1 MFVAGVTPATH
12 QGVGVPRFLVE
23 VTHDAE
29 ALACARVVDVFL
41 RSGSH
46 FLARADWGC
55 KDGDH
60 KAWMI
65 VEADTREDARNIV
78 PSDFRPRTRV
88 IALHLFTLAEIDRV
102 IKQHGG

>member
-1 MFVAGVTPATH
+1 M
-12 QGVGVPRFLVE
+12 PRFLVE
-23 VTHDAE
+23 VTHEAE

-46 FLARADWGC
+46 FLRRADWGC
-55 KDGDH
+55 RDGDH

-65 VEADTREDARNIV
+65 VEADTKEDARNIV

-88 IALHLFTLAEIDRV
+88 VALNTFSPAEIDAV
-102 IKQHGG
+102 IRQHGG

>member
-1 MFVAGVTPATH
+1 M
-12 QGVGVPRFLVE
+12 PRFLVE
-23 VTHDAE
+23 VSHDAE
-29 ALACARVVDVFL
+29 ALACIRVVEAFL

-65 VEADTREDARNIV
+65 VDVGSKEEARNIV
-78 PSDFRPRTRV
+78 PPDFRNRARV
-88 IALHLFTLAEIDRV
+88 VGLYAFTMEEVAETIRQHQSGG
-102 IKQHGG
+102 KQQ